1 MLGNRQIA
9 EAWKVERLADGM
21 RYRIDTEH
29 PAIRAVLDDAGSLLP
44 QLKAMLRVIE
54 ETVPVQRIWID
65 TAENKDTPRTGFDK
79 TPPQEVS
86 DIMMVMYRNMIER
99 KGYSPSAAK
108 EQLKQMEPFHAY
120 PALISALPDSL

>member
-65 TAENKDTPRTGFDK
+65 TAENKDTPAQDSTRRRLK
-79 TPPQEVS
+79 
-86 DIMMVMYRNMIER
+86 
-99 KGYSPSAAK
+99 KSAT
-108 EQLKQMEPFHAY
+108 
-120 PALISALPDSL
+120 S

>member
-9 EAWKVERLADGM
+9 EAWKVERLSDGI
-21 RYRIDTEH
+21 RYRIDIEH
-29 PAIRAVLDDAGSLLP
+29 PAVRAVLDDAGSLLP

-79 TPPQEVS
+79 TPHQEVS
-86 DIMMVMYRNMIER
+86 DLMMVIYRSMIER
-99 KGYSPSAAK
+99 KGYSPAAAK
-108 EQLKQMEPFHAY
+108 EHLKNMEPFHAY
-120 PALISALPDSL
+120 PSLISTLPDSL